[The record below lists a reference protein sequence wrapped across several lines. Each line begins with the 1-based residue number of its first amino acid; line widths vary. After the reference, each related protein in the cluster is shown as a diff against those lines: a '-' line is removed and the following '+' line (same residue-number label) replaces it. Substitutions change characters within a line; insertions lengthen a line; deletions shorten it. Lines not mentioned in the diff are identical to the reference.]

1 MGPPNLQRTKNARE
15 ISNEKKF
22 PQVETPMETPE
33 EKKISPSKNSTVPL
47 TVTLGVLFAGVGGLI
62 LAGYR
67 HGHMNIGAVFKNLG

>member
-1 MGPPNLQRTKNARE
+1 
-15 ISNEKKF
+15 
-22 PQVETPMETPE
+22 METPE